1 MENKKVTK
9 LKAIVNTAFQLSL
22 TRSTRKKEYIWA
34 RAIFCIILREEGY
47 TLTFLANNLGLNHS
61 TIINYINKKDGYF
74 YSYKMFRDMY
84 SNIREEYY
92 NYEDPLYEMNNL
104 DLKKCVLNLREQI
117 NILNLR
123 NAELINTIESDTKYS
138 KLFNIVRERT
148 KPKTE
153 NDMEFKLNR
162 FYNGVYS

>member
-1 MENKKVTK
+1 
-9 LKAIVNTAFQLSL
+9 
-22 TRSTRKKEYIWA
+22 
-34 RAIFCIILREEGY
+34 
-47 TLTFLANNLGLNHS
+47 
-61 TIINYINKKDGYF
+61 
-74 YSYKMFRDMY
+74 MY